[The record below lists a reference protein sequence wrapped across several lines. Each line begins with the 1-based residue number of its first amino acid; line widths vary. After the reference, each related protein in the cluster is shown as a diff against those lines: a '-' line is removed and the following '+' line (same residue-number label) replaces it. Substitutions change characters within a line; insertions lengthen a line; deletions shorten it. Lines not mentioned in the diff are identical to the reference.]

1 MVHCAAREESQ
12 AVRLSPNF
20 GLSVCQL
27 YISFP
32 LIDAIDENRVFGCV
46 EGEI

>member
-1 MVHCAAREESQ
+1 MVHCAARALSQ
-12 AVRLSPNF
+12 AVRLFPNF

-27 YISFP
+27 YTSFP

-46 EGEI
+46 EVKI